1 MRLSVVALSRRNLR
15 DAASRTAPI
24 ICAMALASFAAP
36 AHADKIAHPTAVFE
50 GLDKITG
57 RIISFDVAINE
68 TVQFGTLQITPRV
81 CYSRPLTEQ
90 PQTDGF
96 AQVDEIDEKKEHK
109 RIFSGWMFADSPG
122 LHGVEHPIY
131 DVWLTNCKGGT
142 AVIHEAP
149 QLEASAPDAELPPA
163 DGTDANG
170 QPSAQPQ
177 ETQPNAPKK
186 RKPKPA
192 SVVVAPL
199 PAPENAPLDLGGG
212 SSNLGNA
219 RSR

>member
-1 MRLSVVALSRRNLR
+1 
-15 DAASRTAPI
+15 
-24 ICAMALASFAAP
+24 MALASFAAP
-36 AHADKIAHPTAVFE
+36 AQADKIAHPTAVFE

-90 PQTDGF
+90 PQTDVF

-142 AVIHEAP
+142 AIIHEAP
-149 QLEASAPDAELPPA
+149 QLEASAPDSEPPPA
-163 DGTDANG
+163 DATDANG
-170 QPSAQPQ
+170 QASGQPQ
-177 ETQPNAPKK
+177 GTQPAPKK
-186 RKPKPA
+186 RKSKPA
-192 SVVVAPL
+192 TVVVAPL
-199 PAPENAPLDLGGG
+199 PPPENAPLDLSG